1 MALSESFIETLIA
14 GEQKASLAS
23 LSLELCPFRHLEG
36 FLACGPLMF
45 GMSGTQRGTLCGV
58 LLCILVHQSLKG
70 EPWVGYYSIVQ
81 CIRHLMGQPLYCSA
95 ADAGLWGE
103 GGYGDGSTPYA

>member
-1 MALSESFIETLIA
+1 MRLKGVMALSESFIETLIA

-45 GMSGTQRGTLCGV
+45 GMSGTQRGTLCGL
-58 LLCILVHQSLKG
+58 LLCSSVPG
-70 EPWVGYYSIVQ
+70 
-81 CIRHLMGQPLYCSA
+81 A
-95 ADAGLWGE
+95 
-103 GGYGDGSTPYA
+103 